1 MTTPH
6 SFYFTNT
13 KRIRIIHNIGN
24 ENHYQLKK
32 VNILAK
38 WFFPSTFLLFL
49 GNWIGQIALNW
60 YAYQLNENPMDLA
73 LINFFRLAPI
83 FILSLWAGSIA
94 DRYRRSTLI
103 KMTVTSSMVIT
114 GTLTVCV
121 LFMNDIPMLYL
132 YIYACLRGCM
142 SAIETPVRQAV
153 LPDISER
160 LSVSKAVSYHSF
172 LLNVCRSIGPAVAG
186 FIIAVYDVPIAF
198 VVQTICYALAL
209 VSSLPLK
216 LAVVKPVKNKQFS
229 IAVAMQYFKLHLQ
242 GRRIFM
248 TSLLIM
254 AMGYSYTTMLPILTD
269 EVYPNS
275 ASVFGTAMT
284 VSAIG
289 GILATLTI
297 PYVLQKFSTDNCYYL
312 SSILFGIALLLLYPL
327 GEIGLFL
334 MIFFVGLFG
343 QFARTTNR
351 IYFQND
357 VEQESRGK
365 ILSVIMM
372 DRGMIP
378 LGAMLLSYFTELIGI
393 TTTFLVMGGATTII
407 AILGFLT
414 NFKMNGGKT
423 VHDTHA

>member
-38 WFFPSTFLLFL
+38 WFFSSTFLLFL

-121 LFMNDIPMLYL
+121 LFMNDIPMFYL

-275 ASVFGTAMT
+275 ASIFGTAMT

>member
-1 MTTPH
+1 M
-6 SFYFTNT
+6 
-13 KRIRIIHNIGN
+13 
-24 ENHYQLKK
+24 
-32 VNILAK
+32 AK

-269 EVYPNS
+269 EVNPNS

>member
-1 MTTPH
+1 M
-6 SFYFTNT
+6 
-13 KRIRIIHNIGN
+13 
-24 ENHYQLKK
+24 
-32 VNILAK
+32 NILAK

-121 LFMNDIPMLYL
+121 LFMNDIPMFYL

-393 TTTFLVMGGATTII
+393 TTTFLVMGGTTTII

>member
-1 MTTPH
+1 M
-6 SFYFTNT
+6 
-13 KRIRIIHNIGN
+13 
-24 ENHYQLKK
+24 
-32 VNILAK
+32 NILAK

-121 LFMNDIPMLYL
+121 LFMNDIPMFYL

-269 EVYPNS
+269 EVNPNS

>member
-1 MTTPH
+1 M
-6 SFYFTNT
+6 
-13 KRIRIIHNIGN
+13 
-24 ENHYQLKK
+24 
-32 VNILAK
+32 AK

-393 TTTFLVMGGATTII
+393 TTTFLVMGGVTTII

>member
-1 MTTPH
+1 M
-6 SFYFTNT
+6 
-13 KRIRIIHNIGN
+13 
-24 ENHYQLKK
+24 
-32 VNILAK
+32 AK

-254 AMGYSYTTMLPILTD
+254 AMGYSYNTMLPILTD

>member
-1 MTTPH
+1 M
-6 SFYFTNT
+6 
-13 KRIRIIHNIGN
+13 
-24 ENHYQLKK
+24 
-32 VNILAK
+32 NILAK

-160 LSVSKAVSYHSF
+160 LTVSKAVSYHSF

-423 VHDTHA
+423 VHDTYA

>member
-1 MTTPH
+1 M
-6 SFYFTNT
+6 
-13 KRIRIIHNIGN
+13 
-24 ENHYQLKK
+24 
-32 VNILAK
+32 NILAK

-160 LSVSKAVSYHSF
+160 LTVSKAVSYHSF

>member
-1 MTTPH
+1 M
-6 SFYFTNT
+6 
-13 KRIRIIHNIGN
+13 
-24 ENHYQLKK
+24 
-32 VNILAK
+32 AK

-216 LAVVKPVKNKQFS
+216 FAVVKPVKNKQFS

>member
-1 MTTPH
+1 M
-6 SFYFTNT
+6 
-13 KRIRIIHNIGN
+13 
-24 ENHYQLKK
+24 
-32 VNILAK
+32 AK

-94 DRYRRSTLI
+94 DRYHRSTLI

>member
-1 MTTPH
+1 M
-6 SFYFTNT
+6 
-13 KRIRIIHNIGN
+13 
-24 ENHYQLKK
+24 
-32 VNILAK
+32 NILAK

-103 KMTVTSSMVIT
+103 KKTVTSSMVIT

>member
-1 MTTPH
+1 M
-6 SFYFTNT
+6 
-13 KRIRIIHNIGN
+13 
-24 ENHYQLKK
+24 
-32 VNILAK
+32 NILAK

-186 FIIAVYDVPIAF
+186 FIIAVYDVLIAF

>member
-1 MTTPH
+1 M
-6 SFYFTNT
+6 
-13 KRIRIIHNIGN
+13 
-24 ENHYQLKK
+24 
-32 VNILAK
+32 NILAK

-254 AMGYSYTTMLPILTD
+254 AMGYSYTTVLPILTD

>member
-1 MTTPH
+1 M
-6 SFYFTNT
+6 
-13 KRIRIIHNIGN
+13 
-24 ENHYQLKK
+24 
-32 VNILAK
+32 AK

-132 YIYACLRGCM
+132 YICACLRGCM

>member
-1 MTTPH
+1 M
-6 SFYFTNT
+6 
-13 KRIRIIHNIGN
+13 
-24 ENHYQLKK
+24 
-32 VNILAK
+32 AK

-209 VSSLPLK
+209 VSSFPLK

>member
-1 MTTPH
+1 M
-6 SFYFTNT
+6 
-13 KRIRIIHNIGN
+13 
-24 ENHYQLKK
+24 
-32 VNILAK
+32 NILAK

-289 GILATLTI
+289 GILATLSI

>member
-1 MTTPH
+1 M
-6 SFYFTNT
+6 
-13 KRIRIIHNIGN
+13 
-24 ENHYQLKK
+24 
-32 VNILAK
+32 NILAK

-198 VVQTICYALAL
+198 VVQAICYALAL

-334 MIFFVGLFG
+334 IIFFVGLFG

>member
-1 MTTPH
+1 M
-6 SFYFTNT
+6 
-13 KRIRIIHNIGN
+13 
-24 ENHYQLKK
+24 
-32 VNILAK
+32 NILAK

-103 KMTVTSSMVIT
+103 KMTVSSSMVIT

-160 LSVSKAVSYHSF
+160 LTVSKAVSYHSF

>member
-1 MTTPH
+1 M
-6 SFYFTNT
+6 
-13 KRIRIIHNIGN
+13 
-24 ENHYQLKK
+24 
-32 VNILAK
+32 AK

-160 LSVSKAVSYHSF
+160 LTVSKAVSYHSF

-297 PYVLQKFSTDNCYYL
+297 PYVLPPFSTDNCYYL

>member
-1 MTTPH
+1 M
-6 SFYFTNT
+6 
-13 KRIRIIHNIGN
+13 
-24 ENHYQLKK
+24 
-32 VNILAK
+32 AK

-229 IAVAMQYFKLHLQ
+229 IVVAMQYFKLHLQ

>member
-1 MTTPH
+1 M
-6 SFYFTNT
+6 
-13 KRIRIIHNIGN
+13 
-24 ENHYQLKK
+24 
-32 VNILAK
+32 AK
-38 WFFPSTFLLFL
+38 WFFSSTFLLFL

-121 LFMNDIPMLYL
+121 LFMNDIPMFYL

-275 ASVFGTAMT
+275 ASIFGTAMT

>member
-1 MTTPH
+1 M
-6 SFYFTNT
+6 
-13 KRIRIIHNIGN
+13 
-24 ENHYQLKK
+24 
-32 VNILAK
+32 NILTK

>member
-1 MTTPH
+1 M
-6 SFYFTNT
+6 
-13 KRIRIIHNIGN
+13 
-24 ENHYQLKK
+24 
-32 VNILAK
+32 AK

-312 SSILFGIALLLLYPL
+312 SSILFGIALHLLYPL

>member
-1 MTTPH
+1 M
-6 SFYFTNT
+6 
-13 KRIRIIHNIGN
+13 
-24 ENHYQLKK
+24 
-32 VNILAK
+32 NILAK

-269 EVYPNS
+269 EVNPNS

>member
-1 MTTPH
+1 M
-6 SFYFTNT
+6 
-13 KRIRIIHNIGN
+13 
-24 ENHYQLKK
+24 
-32 VNILAK
+32 NILAK

-121 LFMNDIPMLYL
+121 LFMNDIPMFYL

-160 LSVSKAVSYHSF
+160 LTVSKAVSYHSF

-198 VVQTICYALAL
+198 VVQTICYVLAL

>member
-1 MTTPH
+1 M
-6 SFYFTNT
+6 
-13 KRIRIIHNIGN
+13 
-24 ENHYQLKK
+24 
-32 VNILAK
+32 NILAK

-121 LFMNDIPMLYL
+121 LFMNDIPMHYL

-160 LSVSKAVSYHSF
+160 LTVSKAVSYHSF

>member
-160 LSVSKAVSYHSF
+160 LTVSKAVSYHSF

>member
-1 MTTPH
+1 M
-6 SFYFTNT
+6 
-13 KRIRIIHNIGN
+13 
-24 ENHYQLKK
+24 
-32 VNILAK
+32 AK

-393 TTTFLVMGGATTII
+393 TTTFLFMGGATTII

>member
-1 MTTPH
+1 M
-6 SFYFTNT
+6 
-13 KRIRIIHNIGN
+13 
-24 ENHYQLKK
+24 
-32 VNILAK
+32 NILAK
-38 WFFPSTFLLFL
+38 WFFSSTFLLFL

-269 EVYPNS
+269 ELYPNS

-378 LGAMLLSYFTELIGI
+378 LGAILLSYFTELIGI
-393 TTTFLVMGGATTII
+393 TTTFLVMGGVTTII

>member
-1 MTTPH
+1 M
-6 SFYFTNT
+6 
-13 KRIRIIHNIGN
+13 
-24 ENHYQLKK
+24 
-32 VNILAK
+32 AK

-49 GNWIGQIALNW
+49 GNWIGQIALSW

>member
-1 MTTPH
+1 M
-6 SFYFTNT
+6 
-13 KRIRIIHNIGN
+13 
-24 ENHYQLKK
+24 
-32 VNILAK
+32 NILAK

-334 MIFFVGLFG
+334 MIFSLGSLVSLHE
-343 QFARTTNR
+343 RR
-351 IYFQND
+351 I
-357 VEQESRGK
+357 
-365 ILSVIMM
+365 
-372 DRGMIP
+372 
-378 LGAMLLSYFTELIGI
+378 AFT
-393 TTTFLVMGGATTII
+393 
-407 AILGFLT
+407 
-414 NFKMNGGKT
+414 FKMMLSKR
-423 VHDTHA
+423 VEVKF

>member
-1 MTTPH
+1 M
-6 SFYFTNT
+6 
-13 KRIRIIHNIGN
+13 
-24 ENHYQLKK
+24 
-32 VNILAK
+32 NILAK

-172 LLNVCRSIGPAVAG
+172 LLNVCRSIGPAVGG

>member
-1 MTTPH
+1 M
-6 SFYFTNT
+6 
-13 KRIRIIHNIGN
+13 
-24 ENHYQLKK
+24 
-32 VNILAK
+32 AK
-38 WFFPSTFLLFL
+38 WFFSSTFLLFL

-103 KMTVTSSMVIT
+103 KITVTSSMVIT
-114 GTLTVCV
+114 GTLTACV
-121 LFMNDIPMLYL
+121 LLMNDIPMLYL

-153 LPDISER
+153 LPDLSER
-160 LSVSKAVSYHSF
+160 LTVSKAVSYHSF

-186 FIIAVYDVPIAF
+186 FIIAAYDVPIAF

-209 VSSLPLK
+209 VSILPLK

-229 IAVAMQYFKLHLQ
+229 LAVAMQYFKLHLQ

-254 AMGYSYTTMLPILTD
+254 ATGYSYTTMLPILTD

-393 TTTFLVMGGATTII
+393 TTTFLVMGGATTVI

>member
-1 MTTPH
+1 M
-6 SFYFTNT
+6 
-13 KRIRIIHNIGN
+13 
-24 ENHYQLKK
+24 
-32 VNILAK
+32 AK

-269 EVYPNS
+269 ELYPNS

-334 MIFFVGLFG
+334 MIFFVGVFG

-378 LGAMLLSYFTELIGI
+378 LGAILLSYFTELIGI

>member
-1 MTTPH
+1 M
-6 SFYFTNT
+6 
-13 KRIRIIHNIGN
+13 
-24 ENHYQLKK
+24 
-32 VNILAK
+32 NILAK

-229 IAVAMQYFKLHLQ
+229 IVVAMQYFKLHLQ

>member
-1 MTTPH
+1 MTPH

>member
-1 MTTPH
+1 M
-6 SFYFTNT
+6 
-13 KRIRIIHNIGN
+13 
-24 ENHYQLKK
+24 
-32 VNILAK
+32 AK

-269 EVYPNS
+269 ELYPNS

-378 LGAMLLSYFTELIGI
+378 LGAILLSYFTELIGI
-393 TTTFLVMGGATTII
+393 TTTFLVMGGVTTII

>member
-1 MTTPH
+1 M
-6 SFYFTNT
+6 
-13 KRIRIIHNIGN
+13 
-24 ENHYQLKK
+24 
-32 VNILAK
+32 AK

-121 LFMNDIPMLYL
+121 LFMNDIPMFYL

-254 AMGYSYTTMLPILTD
+254 AMGYSYTPMLPILTD

>member
-1 MTTPH
+1 M
-6 SFYFTNT
+6 
-13 KRIRIIHNIGN
+13 
-24 ENHYQLKK
+24 
-32 VNILAK
+32 AK

-269 EVYPNS
+269 ELYPNS

-378 LGAMLLSYFTELIGI
+378 LGAILLSYFTELIGI